1 MKGDSPLSR
10 IRVVLSRPSHPGNI
24 GAAARAMKT
33 MGLARLHLVRP
44 KRFPHADARAM
55 ASGALDVLESAQVCA
70 TLDEALSGTRF
81 SVALSARARELSH
94 PPLDARAAA
103 KELARAARGNEVAL
117 VFGNETVGLSNAEV
131 MRCSRIARIPA
142 DPKYASLNLAQAV
155 QVMAYEV
162 RLAALVPGAAASAS
176 RVEFAAHEE
185 IENFY
190 AHLERSLYASGFLH
204 PRYPRKLMDRLR
216 RLFAKARLEKVEVNI
231 LRGMLTLWD
240 EQNPREK

>member
-1 MKGDSPLSR
+1 MKVRDPLSR

-24 GAAARAMKT
+24 GAAARALKT
-33 MGLARLHLVRP
+33 MGLARLSLVRP
-44 KRFPHADARAM
+44 KAFPHAEARAM
-55 ASGALDVLESAQVCA
+55 ATGARDVLDAARVCT
-70 TLDEALSGTRF
+70 TLDEALAGTTL
-81 SVALSARARELSH
+81 SIAMSARERELSH

-103 KELARAARGNEVAL
+103 QELVRAARRDEVAL
-117 VFGNETVGLSNAEV
+117 VFGNETVGLSNEEV
-131 MRCSRIARIPA
+131 MRCSHIARIPV
-142 DPKYASLNLAQAV
+142 DPGYASLNLAQAV

-162 RLAALVPGAAASAS
+162 RMATQDPGKAAAKI
-176 RVEFAAHEE
+176 EFATHEE

-190 AHLERSLYASGFLH
+190 AHLEQSLYASGFLH

-240 EQNPREK
+240 ELGKK

>member
-1 MKGDSPLSR
+1 MKGGSPLSR

-44 KRFPHADARAM
+44 KNFPHADARAL
-55 ASGALDVLESAQVCA
+55 ASGALDVLESARVCA
-70 TLDEALSGTRF
+70 TLDAALSGT
-81 SVALSARARELSH
+81 SYALALSARKRELSH
-94 PPLDARAAA
+94 PPLEARAAA
-103 KELARAARGNEVAL
+103 KELVRAARRGEVAL

-142 DPKYASLNLAQAV
+142 DPRYASLNLAQAV

-162 RLAALVPGAAASAS
+162 RMAALAPGAAAQKTELAT
-176 RVEFAAHEE
+176 HEE

-190 AHLERSLYASGFLH
+190 AHLEQSLYASGFLH

-240 EQNPREK
+240 IRPPREK

>member
-1 MKGDSPLSR
+1 MKAGDPLSR

-44 KRFPHADARAM
+44 KSFPHADARAM
-55 ASGALDVLESAQVCA
+55 ASGALSVLDSARVCT
-70 TLDEALSGTRF
+70 TLEEALTGTSF
-81 SVALSARARELSH
+81 SVALSARERELSH

-103 KELARAARGNEVAL
+103 KELVRAARRDEVAL
-117 VFGNETVGLSNAEV
+117 VFGNETVGLSNKEV
-131 MRCSRIARIPA
+131 MRCSRIARIPT
-142 DPKYASLNLAQAV
+142 DPGYASLNLGQAV

-162 RLAALVPGAAASAS
+162 RMAALVPGATPPKIELAT
-176 RVEFAAHEE
+176 HEE
-185 IENFY
+185 VENFY

-240 EQNPREK
+240 AQNPLEK

>member
-1 MKGDSPLSR
+1 MKAGDPLSR

-44 KRFPHADARAM
+44 KSFPHADARAM
-55 ASGALDVLESAQVCA
+55 ASGALDVLHSARVCA
-70 TLDEALSGTRF
+70 TLDEALTGTSF
-81 SVALSARARELSH
+81 SVALSARERELSH
-94 PPLDARAAA
+94 PPLDAREAA
-103 KELARAARGNEVAL
+103 KELVRAARRDEVAL
-117 VFGNETVGLSNAEV
+117 VFGNETVGLSNKEV

-142 DPKYASLNLAQAV
+142 DPGYASLNLGQAV

-162 RLAALVPGAAASAS
+162 RMAALVPGAMPPKIEPAT
-176 RVEFAAHEE
+176 HEE

-204 PRYPRKLMDRLR
+204 PRYPRRLMDRLR

-240 EQNPREK
+240 AQKPHEK